1 MPGMHIQQ
9 RPGEMAGQRPPRPA
23 VHVLRARPDTPR
35 TIVLVLHGGRATSN
49 EPVRRYQLAYQRM
62 HAMALSLRQA
72 TAGSATQ
79 VWLLRNRVRGWNE
92 PALDALTDARWALE
106 RVKTEHPTARVV
118 LVGHSLGGRVALRL
132 AGDEAVLGVCG
143 LAPWLEPGEPIE
155 QLAGGRV
162 LIAHGDGDRI
172 TSPAQS
178 ADYARRA
185 LQLPKPPSMTYVR
198 VPGAG
203 HAMLRRWTEWEVLTR
218 RFVRELAT
226 ENEEQR

>member
-1 MPGMHIQQ
+1 MHTQQ
-9 RPGEMAGQRPPRPA
+9 RLGDTAGQFPPQPA
-23 VHVLRARPDTPR
+23 VHVLRSRADAPR
-35 TIVLVLHGGRATSN
+35 TVVLVLHGGRATSQD
-49 EPVRRYQLAYQRM
+49 PVRRYQLAYQRM
-62 HAMALSLRQA
+62 HVMARSLRQA
-72 TAGSATQ
+72 TAGSAAQ

-106 RVKTEHPTARVV
+106 RIKTEHPAARIV

-132 AGDEAVLGVCG
+132 ADDEAVGGVCG
-143 LAPWLEPGEPIE
+143 LAPWLEPGEPID
-155 QLAGGRV
+155 QLAGRRV
-162 LIAHGDGDRI
+162 LIAHGDADRI
-172 TSPAQS
+172 TSPEQS

-185 LQLPKPPSMTYVR
+185 LQLPRPPSMTYVR

-226 ENEEQR
+226 GNEEQR